1 MRNGYQSELNNALDD
16 EQAGKVG
23 AASRVA
29 ELEAKLDDLADFEQR
44 LLDVIEGR
52 VKCDLPDWAEGPYR
66 NGVYDPVIDDGV
78 AVNILPLQEAGL
90 LPKKV
95 V

>member
-1 MRNGYQSELNNALDD
+1 M
-16 EQAGKVG
+16 
-23 AASRVA
+23 
-29 ELEAKLDDLADFEQR
+29 
-44 LLDVIEGR
+44 
-52 VKCDLPDWAEGPYR
+52 KCDIPDWAEGPYR